1 MRSDDMTFFHEGTMR
16 ICGSLDIDEVL
27 RDCLAFIKKY
37 MPAEGIQLCI
47 YEEKFRGIRVVSMA
61 SDMELREFDPIIP
74 LLQGTQEIFG
84 YIPREAFL
92 RISKGTGLDLSSHLL
107 DIASGRPQKAPLVWG
122 VKWLY
127 RIMIPLIMLGLILH
141 ILLHLWRYRSRRA

>member
-37 MPAEGIQLCI
+37 MLAEGIQLCI

-61 SDMELREFDPIIP
+61 SDMELREFDRIIP
-74 LLQGTQEIFG
+74 LSNLAIE
-84 YIPREAFL
+84 YIE
-92 RISKGTGLDLSSHLL
+92 
-107 DIASGRPQKAPLVWG
+107 KA
-122 VKWLY
+122 KD
-127 RIMIPLIMLGLILH
+127 MINQIE
-141 ILLHLWRYRSRRA
+141 RSFDN